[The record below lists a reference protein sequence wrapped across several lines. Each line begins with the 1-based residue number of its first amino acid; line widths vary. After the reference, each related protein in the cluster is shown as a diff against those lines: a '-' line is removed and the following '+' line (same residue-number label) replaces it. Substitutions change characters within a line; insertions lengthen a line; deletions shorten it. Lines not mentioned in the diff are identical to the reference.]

1 MLRGEAYRVVAVTL
15 LAGSSNTRPEAIVVP
30 RRLPSASVS
39 LAPPRPPQHACRVL
53 QHPSLRLRLHRRIQ
67 DPGVRIYDD
76 DNRVHVTG
84 DVTPEGV
91 LAEMITSAAQ
101 MTAQQPEPAI

>member
-1 MLRGEAYRVVAVTL
+1 
-15 LAGSSNTRPEAIVVP
+15 
-30 RRLPSASVS
+30 
-39 LAPPRPPQHACRVL
+39 
-53 QHPSLRLRLHRRIQ
+53 
-67 DPGVRIYDD
+67 VRIYDD